1 MAYSFTKKDILRAF
15 GIAVLLILL
24 FTALSTA
31 QAHAK
36 AVQVHKKDTHTVI
49 VGNSRVVDLW
59 NSGYRTYSLIAR
71 SGGQYSTNDF
81 QTIPSKSYGADSFEA
96 TSLKKSRYTAIM
108 NSIKAGLKKKHKCRV
123 VIFATINE
131 CRNDRVEVE
140 GKTPDEVLDR
150 AGQKLIKFAKK
161 CRIRV
166 KVKTTKK
173 ERAKQVKQ
181 GKKPTK
187 YIYVRAKVY
196 VMQCVGAADY
206 EWGLNYKKKY
216 IRKYNKYVKKYCKEN
231 NMDFVTFDREPKM
244 SEFREDGLHFKIAKS
259 GYNAHMW
266 KKLKSLEFRPA
277 V

>member
-1 MAYSFTKKDILRAF
+1 MACSLNRKDILRVSGA
-15 GIAVLLILL
+15 AVLLVLILMAL
-24 FTALSTA
+24 FTAEA
-31 QAHAK
+31 DAK

-59 NSGYRTYSLIAR
+59 NSRYRTYSLIAR
-71 SGGQYSTNDF
+71 SGGQYTTNDAL
-81 QTIPSKSYGADSFEA
+81 TITSKRYGNETETP
-96 TSLKKSRYTAIM
+96 TSLRRSRYTTIM

-123 VIFATINE
+123 VIFSTINE
-131 CRNDRVEVE
+131 CRTDRVEIE
-140 GKTPDEVLDR
+140 DKTPDEILDR
-150 AGQKLIKFAKK
+150 AGSKVVSFAKK

-166 KVKTTKK
+166 KVRTTKK
-173 ERAKQVKQ
+173 ERALQKKK

-206 EWGLNYKKKY
+206 EWGLNYKNKY
-216 IRKYNKYVKKYCKEN
+216 VRKYNKYVKHYCREN
-231 NMDFVTFDREPKM
+231 KIDFVTFDREPKM

-259 GYNAHMW
+259 GYNALMW
-266 KKLKSLEFRPA
+266 RKIKSLQFRPA